1 MEYEAKKPGANA
13 SGFFV
18 EYPINMTR
26 YLLIVFL
33 ILSFMESL
41 PAQPAPFMPIVPS
54 TMQTYSFRLRPG
66 QDLKQEL
73 DAVVKEKRIEAG
85 TMITG
90 VGSLTDVTLRLANQE
105 KASIWQGHFEIVSLV
120 GTLSANGSH
129 LHLSV
134 SDSTGK
140 TIGGHLL
147 EGCKI
152 YTTAEIV
159 IGVLTDVVYTREP
172 DPAFGNRELMVRKRK
187 RK

>member
-1 MEYEAKKPGANA
+1 
-13 SGFFV
+13 
-18 EYPINMTR
+18 MTR
-26 YLLIVFL
+26 YFLIAFLIV
-33 ILSFMESL
+33 SFMNSST
-41 PAQPAPFMPIVPS
+41 AQPAPFMPVVSS

-73 DAVVKEKRIEAG
+73 DAVVREKRIEAG
-85 TMITG
+85 TMITC

-120 GTLSANGSH
+120 GTLAANGSH

-140 TIGGHLL
+140 TFGGHLL

-152 YTTAEIV
+152 YTTGEIV

-172 DPAFGNRELMVRKRK
+172 TPPFGYHELVIRRKKRK
-187 RK
+187 